1 MPKRTGHGKKPSIK
15 RSKALSKGSRMTR
28 NCVPTEYMNNLS
40 FILNVAT
47 TNTSPQRGVLLNR
60 FEEPDSRITG
70 MHAGAVTLYD
80 RNDEEMYEQT
90 ARDLSQAG
98 FYGDKVTFFSQWVDR
113 TGKVV
118 DTTKRT
124 YSNKK
129 HYFTAEEMIDNIV
142 KFERVDRP
150 KSSWFGGVD
159 CHHVF
164 FDGLRPDKKLKG
176 AYHICWGS

>member
-1 MPKRTGHGKKPSIK
+1 MPNRAPLVQK
-15 RSKALSKGSRMTR
+15 RSKEKSNSLIRKEARKSG
-28 NCVPTEYMNNLS
+28 PTEYMNNLN
-40 FILNVAT
+40 FVLTIAT
-47 TNTSPQRGVLLNR
+47 TNTSPQRGILLNR
-60 FEEPDSRITG
+60 FEEPDSRITDIV
-70 MHAGAVTLYD
+70 AGAVTVYD
-80 RNDEEMYEQT
+80 RNDNEVYEQT
-90 ARDLSQAG
+90 ACDLSQAG
-98 FYGDKVTFFSQWVDR
+98 FYGDKITFFSKRVDQ

-124 YSNKK
+124 YCNKK
-129 HYFTAEEMIDNIV
+129 HYFTAKEMIDNIV

-164 FDGLRPDKKLKG
+164 FEGMRPDKKLKG